1 MTLVF
6 GKIAELRFGC
16 LSYMLFC
23 DYAIGLMLDELIVF
37 GCWVHRDTR
46 AKRMDACYSSRSTI
60 LGQLLWQWS
69 LFEAS
74 FHGLG
79 FTTEHKHSDR
89 ESRKIFLESSSRCSP
104 RTLKIDRIN
113 FRSARI
119 ESGLAKLYILTQ
131 YSSKDLTM
139 MQLSAANK
147 TVVHR
152 QRKTTFLNKPSSSAS
167 TTQASTAASCNRA
180 RSHSDPPPDTNTST
194 YTH

>member
-16 LSYMLFC
+16 LSHMRFC
-23 DYAIGLMLDELIVF
+23 DFAIGLMLDELIV
-37 GCWVHRDTR
+37 GVVLGPLRQLG
-46 AKRMDACYSSRSTI
+46 ACYSSRSTM
-60 LGQLLWQWS
+60 LGNFS
-69 LFEAS
+69 
-74 FHGLG
+74 GND
-79 FTTEHKHSDR
+79 HSSRQPSTVWDLPPTINTAI
-89 ESRKIFLESSSRCSP
+89 ESHAAFSSRSSSGCRP
-104 RTLKIDRIN
+104 RILKIDCIN
-113 FRSARI
+113 FRSARL

-152 QRKTTFLNKPSSSAS
+152 QRKKTFLNKPSSSAS